1 MSAVTAEVEPALR
14 VTVTEALW
22 TMPAGIVSV
31 VSPSISPLTTLTGNV
46 RANGAAVGAT
56 ALNRPRPAGSRD
68 TATGRGST
76 ALPSSSRVSSAV
88 RPENAPS
95 GSELRSLAYR

>member
-1 MSAVTAEVEPALR
+1 MAEEGSPGSVPMSAVTAEVEPALR
-14 VTVTEALW
+14 VTDTESLW

-31 VSPSISPLTTLTGNV
+31 VAPPSISPLKTLTGNL

-56 ALNRPRPAGSRD
+56 ALNRPGPAGSRD

-76 ALPSSSRVSSAV
+76 ALPSR
-88 RPENAPS
+88 
-95 GSELRSLAYR
+95 

>member
-14 VTVTEALW
+14 VTDTEALE

-31 VSPSISPLTTLTGNV
+31 VSLSISPLTTLMGNV

-56 ALNRPRPAGSRD
+56 ALNPPRPAGSRD
-68 TATGRGST
+68 TATGRGSSG
-76 ALPSSSRVSSAV
+76 LPSR
-88 RPENAPS
+88 
-95 GSELRSLAYR
+95 

>member
-14 VTVTEALW
+14 VTDTESLW
-22 TMPAGIVSV
+22 TMPTGIVSV
-31 VSPSISPLTTLTGNV
+31 VAPPSISPLKTLTGKL

-56 ALNRPRPAGSRD
+56 ALNRPGPAGSRD

-76 ALPSSSRVSSAV
+76 ALPFR
-88 RPENAPS
+88 
-95 GSELRSLAYR
+95 